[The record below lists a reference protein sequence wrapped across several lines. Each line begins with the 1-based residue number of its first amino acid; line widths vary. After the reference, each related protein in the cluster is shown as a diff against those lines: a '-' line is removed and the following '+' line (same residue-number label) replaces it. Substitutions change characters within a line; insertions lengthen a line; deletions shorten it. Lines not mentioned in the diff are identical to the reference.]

1 MLLYASSYYCMCP
14 HTTSSSVTG
23 VYLDDF
29 PIERVPK
36 DELGMC
42 HSFFKKRR
50 QNITQQWFRRPS
62 AASLRACVSCVLL
75 EEKKGTVVLKHSLG
89 VSPCVKAR

>member
-1 MLLYASSYYCMCP
+1 MSAYNSATGVYLDDFPILYMCVLILLYVSAYYYMRP

-36 DELGMC
+36 DELGMY
-42 HSFFKKRR
+42 HSFF
-50 QNITQQWFRRPS
+50 F
-62 AASLRACVSCVLL
+62 
-75 EEKKGTVVLKHSLG
+75 
-89 VSPCVKAR
+89 